1 MEPPRMNDDDFE
13 QMIGPRHCYLLKKGG
28 SGFICGDL
36 GDHCTNCGTVS
47 DVLCDFPV
55 GDGKTCDRAICEE
68 CAHEVAPDVHYYDQ
82 QTRRRPPRRR
92 PATQAAR
99 TVGGRAV
106 LAGASGER
114 GGAIPESRRY

>member
-1 MEPPRMNDDDFE
+1 MNDDDFE

-36 GDHCTNCGTVS
+36 GDHCAQCGTVS

-68 CAHEVAPDVHYYDQ
+68 CAHEVAPDVHYCYGHF
-82 QTRRRPPRRR
+82 
-92 PATQAAR
+92 AEWEKFAAAGGVVRELGNVTPFKSR
-99 TVGGRAV
+99 T
-106 LAGASGER
+106 
-114 GGAIPESRRY
+114 